1 MATQAQI
8 AAVQQLYVG
17 YMGRA
22 ADSAGLA
29 FWANAIA
36 TGTATIQSVATGFTL
51 SAEYKAAYTGLANDA
66 LVDKVYNNV
75 LGRASDATG
84 KAFWVAALASGSVTA
99 ATLVATIVSNLG
111 AQDQTTINNK
121 VFVAQT
127 YTDAAGASYN
137 TTAGTSVL
145 VGVNSTPASVTT
157 AVGAISTGTLAGLV
171 PALGLINASVAAQSA
186 VTAYGTATAGTNVA
200 LDTNADGTV
209 TSAEASAVLV
219 TDTGARTTVSTS
231 STATLNANVSNATA
245 ALATEKALVVAQTGG
260 TAAITAYENA
270 FAAQKVATV
279 ASTAIAAVTAAGVAG
294 LDVAVTASGSAVTYT
309 TLSTAAGVTGGASF
323 TTAAGVLAFLSD
335 TTKTASAQASLVTE
349 LNKVA
354 IYGAEVVDGGVKALA
369 VANTSATVTSTSATL
384 NAITG
389 STGPGTN
396 AYIADKALITTATAL
411 VTAAV
416 AADTKIAVDTVVTS
430 QYAVLNKAVVDAGTA
445 ISTFSTANATKLSVQ
460 DINGVTAAAPVAD
473 ANKVLSD
480 VFYFKTAVAASTSV
494 SIANFS
500 AGDSIVLGAGYTY
513 NNGALTTGNG
523 NALEF
528 FLQKTAAGNTQIVVE
543 TANYGSADS
552 VVNAT
557 TGVVTPGHAEVITL
571 TGVTAD
577 HLSVANGI
585 VSYV

>member
-127 YTDAAGASYN
+127 YTDAVGANYN

-145 VGVNSTPASVTT
+145 VGVNSTPASVST
-157 AVGAISTGTLAGLV
+157 AVTAISTGTLAGLV
-171 PALGLINASVAAQSA
+171 PGLGLINASVAAQSA

-200 LDTNADGTV
+200 LDTNSDGTV
-209 TSAEASAVLV
+209 TSAEASAVLG
-219 TDTGARTTVSTS
+219 TDTTARTTVSAS
-231 STATLNANVSNATA
+231 STATLNANVSNTTA
-245 ALATEKALVVAQTGG
+245 ALATEKALVSTATGG
-260 TAAITAYENA
+260 AAAITAYENA

-279 ASTAIAAVTAAGVAG
+279 ANTAIAAVTAAGVAG
-294 LDVAVTASGSAVTYT
+294 LDVAVVAAGTTVTLA
-309 TLSTAAGVTGGASF
+309 TLGTAANNGAAF
-323 TTAAGVLAFLSD
+323 ANAAAVLAFLSD

-354 IYGAEVVDGGVKALA
+354 IFGAEVVDGGVKALA
-369 VANTSATVTSTSATL
+369 VANTTATVGTTTTTL
-384 NAITG
+384 NNVAGTAPG
-389 STGPGTN
+389 GGPLN
-396 AYIADKALITTATAL
+396 SYIVDKVLVTTATSL

-416 AADTKIAVDTVVTS
+416 AADAKVAVDTVVTS

-445 ISTFSTANATKLSVQ
+445 ISTFSAANVTKLSVQ
-460 DINGVTAAAPVAD
+460 DINGGAPLAD

-480 VFYFKTAVAASTSV
+480 VFYFKTAVAANTSV

-552 VVNAT
+552 TVNAT